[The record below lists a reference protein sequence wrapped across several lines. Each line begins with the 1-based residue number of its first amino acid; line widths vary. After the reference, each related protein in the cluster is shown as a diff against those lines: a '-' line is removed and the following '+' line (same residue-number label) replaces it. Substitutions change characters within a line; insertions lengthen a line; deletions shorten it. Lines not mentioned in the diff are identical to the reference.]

1 MSKSTPAMKPDT
13 VGSLIFCP
21 ECGNLLDI
29 PGEDDLI
36 VCNLCSYTHQSI
48 DFENFEVVTTSKP
61 GAFPSALRNK
71 RDDVQRDLKDAT
83 AALVQEPCPKC
94 GHPEMEYHTMQ
105 LRSAD
110 EGQTVFYTCPKC
122 AYKTKLNS

>member
-1 MSKSTPAMKPDT
+1 MTTRTTTKPDI

-29 PGEDDLI
+29 PGQDDLI
-36 VCNLCSYTHQSI
+36 VCNLCSYAHQSS
-48 DFENFEVVTTSKP
+48 DFQKIEVVTKSQT
-61 GAFPSALRNK
+61 GAFPSALRNR
-71 RDDVQRDLKDAT
+71 RDDVQSELKDAT
-83 AALVQEPCPKC
+83 AALVKEPCPKC
-94 GHPEMEYHTMQ
+94 GNPEMEYHTMQ